1 MINTKI
7 KKMATLVALA
17 AMTASTF
24 GNAVAAT
31 NVGTGSVTGSAA
43 LDQAI
48 VWDDTFGTAGNAT
61 ATVTGIKVTATVAPT
76 LNVSFS
82 TDEIALGVLASGV
95 ESTGTMN
102 IEVGTNAA
110 DGVKIT
116 ARSTEG
122 GLKHTSNGSLINT
135 DDADGES
142 YKFSST
148 VADDS
153 IIVTGVNKS
162 GLATAVEI
170 NTANKATEQTIYL
183 TEKAEMTEG
192 TDDVVMTVAATT
204 VATTAA

>member
-7 KKMATLVALA
+7 KKAAALVAVA

-43 LDQAI
+43 LDTVI

-82 TDEIALGVLASGV
+82 TDEIALGILASGV
-95 ESTGTMN
+95 ASTGTMN

-110 DGVKIT
+110 DGVLIT
-116 ARSTEG
+116 MLSANG
-122 GLKHTSNGSLINT
+122 GLKHTTNGELINNT
-135 DDADGES
+135 LADGELYPFAS
-142 YKFSST
+142 
-148 VADDS
+148 
-153 IIVTGVNKS
+153 
-162 GLATAVEI
+162 TAV
-170 NTANKATEQTIYL
+170 
-183 TEKAEMTEG
+183 
-192 TDDVVMTVAATT
+192 
-204 VATTAA
+204 